1 METHTDAA
9 GVCSGW
15 TVRGGVGAK
24 EARRVACR
32 VPASPNGV
40 AVLRDSG
47 SKYILITFFFLMF
60 VCKWI
65 YFSEK

>member
-1 METHTDAA
+1 METHTDAV

-15 TVRGGVGAK
+15 TVGWGAK

-32 VPASPNGV
+32 VPANPNGV

-47 SKYILITFFFLMF
+47 SKYILITLFLN
-60 VCKWI
+60 VCVCQWI